1 MVTKKTRLLSAIM
14 AVMMLVS
21 LLAGIA
27 LPAIAEGADLDLVSI
42 TDLIATGK
50 ESSDKSYTVAD
61 AAELEK
67 LAEALAAK
75 NANVT
80 AKLTADATVYITG
93 NCTFAADYSG
103 AATSLSGLLASL
115 DGDVNNTGKNS
126 EIIGLR
132 FPMKWLGD
140 SACPELRDL
149 TFRDC
154 HATNVNANN
163 STFLGGSI
171 PVMEDLEF
179 YDCTATR
186 PVYDG
191 TGNGYA
197 FLSIRSGGYASFKDI
212 RMERCKLISAHDPAG
227 GGVNLGFITGRVA
240 GCTMDGIV
248 MIDNEMQLEH
258 WDSSHG
264 ILGGEIT
271 AASTFKNIFVTGTKI
286 VYDRAATGSL
296 AERTGLLVAN
306 LSKHTGSVMDN
317 VIEINNI
324 VTVPAGVEAPMT
336 ALVGA
341 VNSTSVSSNLKATN
355 VYSELGV
362 LGTGALTIASGSQ
375 AVQVGDDAIEA
386 AILLNQAGVEKKWG
400 LRDGKVDLLAVNEK
414 EITKVTVE
422 IRHPEDP
429 TPLESFTDYTD
440 VDGALINLKDYEDK
454 AAVWTEDPVTGALV
468 GYIIPTH
475 TCEFEYTDNGD
486 GTHSYACGRSWTI
499 AGTSS
504 STINCDQ
511 GGEEACDQDNWKN
524 ITDTNTEEP
533 AEKHDVYKACSL
545 CGHVFSEYGYFECQ
559 GELKEASR
567 VPATSCKPEDV
578 GAVVLACTKCD
589 YEHTGVLLGDD
600 LHKLDAY
607 VELPNFPQ
615 YHEIRCSVCGKE
627 TGELEKHV
635 FGAWAETTPPS
646 VDAEGEESRTCVC
659 GKTETRTVAKLSGVE
674 LNADKAKVGETFQ
687 VKVDL
692 KNNPGV
698 GGFNF
703 KLTYDADVLTLK
715 GSEKGDWDVVFD
727 AAGIT
732 GATGVV
738 NKNIHVISGTDM
750 TGDGTVLILD
760 FEVKD
765 DEALLAN
772 TETVVAVEVVNAY
785 SHDDYK
791 TTIAFEPYSKTL
803 FVYSGLVKGDMTADK
818 FVNLQDAIYLLRYL
832 NRPAGSTSFEVEGF
846 TITDKIANLTSEN
859 DNVDLADGTNTG
871 TVNMSDVIY
880 LLKYLNFQIS
890 DAEFFGE

>member
-27 LPAIAEGADLDLVSI
+27 LPAIAEGANLDLVSI

-50 ESSDKSYTVAD
+50 ASSDKSYTVAD

-67 LAEALAAK
+67 LAEAVKAK

-93 NCTFAADYSG
+93 NCTFAADYTG

-132 FPMKWLGD
+132 FPMEWLGE
-140 SACPELRDL
+140 SELPALRDL

-163 STFLGGSI
+163 STFLGGTV

-186 PVYDG
+186 PVYSG

-197 FLSIRSGGYASFKDI
+197 FLSVYGTGYVFRDI
-212 RMERCKLISAHDPAG
+212 RMERCKLNSAHDPEG
-227 GGVNLGFITGRVA
+227 GGVNLGFITGKVA

-248 MIDNEMQLEH
+248 MIDNEMHLEH

-286 VYDRAATGSL
+286 FYDRAATT
-296 AERTGLLVAN
+296 AKVDAAGLLVAN

-317 VIEINNI
+317 VIEINNV

-341 VNSTSVSSNLKATN
+341 VNSSSVSSNLKATN

-400 LRDGKVDLLAVNEK
+400 LRDGKVDLLAANEK

-454 AAVWTEDPVTGALV
+454 AAVWTEDPATGALV

-504 STINCDQ
+504 STVNCDQ
-511 GGEEACDQDNWKN
+511 GGEGTCDVNGWKN
-524 ITDTNTEEP
+524 ITATDTEEP

-559 GELKEASR
+559 GELKETSR
-567 VPATSCKPEDV
+567 VPATSCKPEDA
-578 GAVVLACTKCD
+578 GSVVLSCTECD
-589 YEHTGVLLGDD
+589 YAHTSALLGDD

-615 YHEIRCSVCGKE
+615 YHEIRCSVCGME

-635 FGAWAETTPPS
+635 FGDWQQTGAPS
-646 VDAEGEESRTCVC
+646 VDAEGEETRSCTC
-659 GKTETRTVAKLSGVE
+659 GKIETRPVAKLPGVE

-715 GSEKGDWDVVFD
+715 GSEKGDFDIVFD

-750 TGDGTVLILD
+750 IGDGTLLILN

-791 TTIAFEPYSKTL
+791 TKIAFEPYAKSITI
-803 FVYSGLVKGDMTADK
+803 YSGLMKGDMTDDK

-846 TITDKIANLTSEN
+846 TITDKMANLTSEN
-859 DNVDLADGTNTG
+859 DNVDLGDGTNTG
-871 TVNMSDVIY
+871 TVNINDVIY